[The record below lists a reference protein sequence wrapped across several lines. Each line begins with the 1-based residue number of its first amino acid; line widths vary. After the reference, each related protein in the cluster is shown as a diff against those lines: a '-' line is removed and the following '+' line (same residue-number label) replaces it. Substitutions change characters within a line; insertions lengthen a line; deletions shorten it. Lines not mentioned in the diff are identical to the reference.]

1 MLRAVEREQRCER
14 GHVAHIFGARTCTQR
29 TEQTRV
35 PGPGPVQVRGVQGC
49 VVAGKLCKL
58 KSGIS
63 VALTRCLYLSL
74 SLARSTR
81 STTSICVHPLP
92 LFFLLPSLTA
102 SLRLRLSSFRFNKCF
117 VSASDDNDNGD
128 ASSSLSVCKNYAETE
143 ATKGKPQLSE
153 EVCVCVCVCQVCV
166 CVCVC
171 RHVCLLQQLHLP
183 LHLEIHTVNGCGIGT
198 IQFSLLN

>member
-1 MLRAVEREQRCER
+1 MLRAVERGQRCER

-29 TEQTRV
+29 TEQTQTGVGRV
-35 PGPGPVQVRGVQGC
+35 PGPGPVQLREVQGC

-63 VALTRCLYLSL
+63 VALTRCLCLSRSHALPALQLLYAFTHSL
-74 SLARSTR
+74 SSPFP
-81 STTSICVHPLP
+81 C
-92 LFFLLPSLTA
+92 
-102 SLRLRLSSFRFNKCF
+102 LRLSSFRFNKCF

-153 EVCVCVCVCQVCV
+153 EVCVCVCARYACV
-166 CVCVC
+166 CVCVDTC
-171 RHVCLLQQLHLP
+171 VSCTSYTCPFTYRHTLSTATELGLFNFHY
-183 LHLEIHTVNGCGIGT
+183 
-198 IQFSLLN
+198 

>member
-1 MLRAVEREQRCER
+1 MLRAVEGGQRCER

-29 TEQTRV
+29 TEQTQTGVGRV
-35 PGPGPVQVRGVQGC
+35 PGPGPVQLRGVQGC

-74 SLARSTR
+74 SRTLYMRSPTH
-81 STTSICVHPLP
+81 S
-92 LFFLLPSLTA
+92 LLPSPFPARLPC
-102 SLRLRLSSFRFNKCF
+102 LRLSSFRFNKCF

-153 EVCVCVCVCQVCV
+153 EVCVGVCARYA

-171 RHVCLLQQLHLP
+171 RHVCLLHQLYLP
-183 LHLEIHTVNGCGIGT
+183 LHLQTHTVNGCGIGT